1 MSGCPKINDD
11 TQNALKH
18 VVEQAAGQNTAQI
31 SVRPPLTFQSNR
43 LYDVWVNGRHLI
55 AKEFLKPEEEPDAPA
70 REFRALQLLEPLD
83 IAPRPV
89 FYDSEIGPIVV
100 YEFMDGEMWDRKRP
114 LPHELAQLAQLFAKM
129 HAIPTESV
137 GLARDVPLTALESRF
152 RDSFVRYAA
161 WTAAAFPAG
170 QYAAAACFDLL
181 AQFRTAAQELT
192 EYPSIRSFCRL
203 DNRFAN
209 VIRRPDGRLGL
220 VDWEDSGLHD
230 PARDLADLITHVN
243 QEDLLEMDGW
253 QPFFTP
259 FLAAR
264 TPLDP
269 TIQERCHLYLAILP
283 VFWLAILL
291 DAGVRKAN
299 GQDITGWHI
308 NGLPANERLRRYL
321 ARALAWPDMAFHKQL
336 AALEKVDFFPTGI
349 R

>member
-1 MSGCPKINDD
+1 MSGRPKINSD
-11 TQNALKH
+11 TQGVLKH
-18 VVEQAAGQNTAQI
+18 VVEQAVGQNVPQI

-55 AKEFLKPEEEPDAPA
+55 AKEFLKLEEEPDAPA

-114 LPHELAQLAQLFAKM
+114 LPHELAQLAQLWTNM
-129 HAIPTESV
+129 HAISTEELW
-137 GLARDVPLTALESRF
+137 LARDQYMLLTALESRF
-152 RDSFVRYAA
+152 RDSFERYAE
-161 WTAAAFPAG
+161 WTAVAFPSG
-170 QYAAAACFDLL
+170 QHAAAHCFDLL
-181 AQFRTAAQELT
+181 AQVRMAAQELT

-243 QEDLLEMDGW
+243 QEDLLEMDDW
-253 QPFFTP
+253 QTFLAPYLATRTP
-259 FLAAR
+259 F
-264 TPLDP
+264 DP
-269 TIQERCHLYLAILP
+269 TIQERFHVHLAILP
-283 VFWLAILL
+283 VIWLASLL
-291 DAGVRKAN
+291 DYGVRKAN
-299 GQDITGWHI
+299 AQDITDWQI

-321 ARALAWPDMAFHKQL
+321 ARALAWPDVAFHHQL
-336 AALEKVDFFPTGI
+336 AAFARIEFFPS
-349 R
+349 